1 MSLHRRTQLVHLA
14 REHNALIIT
23 DDVYDRLQWPTT
35 SLISTSASST
45 SAHLDHAI
53 LPRLTDLD
61 RALPAHPSD
70 PRQFRHTLSNGS
82 FSKILGPGVRTGW
95 ADSSPALSY
104 GLSQCGSSRSGGCP
118 SQLVA
123 TMIAQLLEDGSLDEH
138 ITEVLIPSY
147 ARRWRMMI
155 DAIEICL
162 VPLGVSVSKVS
173 LEGKDVFGGYF
184 IWFELPEG
192 MSAEQVAVRAK
203 ERQNLIVAQGDMFEV
218 YGDEQAVRLKRWVRV
233 CFAWEAEE
241 LLVEGIERLGKV
253 IRDVLSGPVD
263 EGVEYGEDA
272 QRLRTPTG
280 GF

>member
-1 MSLHRRTQLVHLA
+1 
-14 REHNALIIT
+14 
-23 DDVYDRLQWPTT
+23 
-35 SLISTSASST
+35 
-45 SAHLDHAI
+45 
-53 LPRLTDLD
+53 
-61 RALPAHPSD
+61 
-70 PRQFRHTLSNGS
+70 
-82 FSKILGPGVRTGW
+82 
-95 ADSSPALSY
+95 
-104 GLSQCGSSRSGGCP
+104 
-118 SQLVA
+118 
-123 TMIAQLLEDGSLDEH
+123 MIARLLEDGTLEEH

-155 DAIEICL
+155 DAIEMYL

-192 MSAEQVAVRAK
+192 MSAERVAVRAK

-272 QRLRTPTG
+272 QSLRTPMG